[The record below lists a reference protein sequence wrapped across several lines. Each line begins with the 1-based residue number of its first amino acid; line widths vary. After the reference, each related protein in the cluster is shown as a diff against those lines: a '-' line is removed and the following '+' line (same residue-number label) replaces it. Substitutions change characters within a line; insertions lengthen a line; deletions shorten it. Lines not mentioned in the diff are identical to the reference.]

1 MEKQY
6 INGHMTSICFFSWL
20 SLDTG
25 LHNMWGKSFWTIL
38 GVADFKIEIT
48 VICVLNLTV
57 TLWLNGKK
65 KSLFH
70 WWSYQTR
77 PYISLTACF
86 RDTRALV
93 KGILLFILQSREI
106 HYFNAVFQILPGSRH
121 CFQFFFF
128 FFSPKTCSDFT
139 WNKTL
144 SNQPDIICLGLCCQG
159 EETQP
164 LEGGW
169 VPPLTASDAVN

>member
-65 KSLFH
+65 KKSLFH

-93 KGILLFILQSREI
+93 KGILLFILQSREF

-128 FFSPKTCSDFT
+128 SPLKRALTSH
-139 WNKTL
+139 
-144 SNQPDIICLGLCCQG
+144 
-159 EETQP
+159 ETRHYQTS
-164 LEGGW
+164 
-169 VPPLTASDAVN
+169 LTSSVSGSVAREKKRSPWKVDEYHRWLQVTQ